1 MPRYARDKC
10 PGLQVPVAGAGREK
24 PGKLNT
30 AAIRFGHW
38 KGDPADRFAAA
49 LSFPGFSLPAPK

>member
-1 MPRYARDKC
+1 MSR
-10 PGLQVPVAGAGREK
+10 VAGAGREK

-38 KGDPADRFAAA
+38 KGDPADRFAADRFAAA